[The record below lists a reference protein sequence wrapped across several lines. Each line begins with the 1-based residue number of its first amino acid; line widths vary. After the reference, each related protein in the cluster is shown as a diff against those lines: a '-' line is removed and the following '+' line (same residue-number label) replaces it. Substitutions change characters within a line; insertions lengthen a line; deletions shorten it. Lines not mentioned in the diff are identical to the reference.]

1 MLRNMTESS
10 CDSSIEDNPWVLHK
24 HVVLEGNEQEYKIN
38 SIDEE
43 ILEEFENKKL
53 SDVKTF
59 DNILSQSCDN
69 SLYQKAYFYTSDD
82 ECEDDNI
89 QQTLLKHCTL
99 RESILYSCSLP
110 SSTTCLCRT
119 HGLSSMEESHD
130 DSVML
135 LVKLVST
142 LTVLPA

>member
-1 MLRNMTESS
+1 
-10 CDSSIEDNPWVLHK
+10 
-24 HVVLEGNEQEYKIN
+24 VLEGNEQEYKIN

-99 RESILYSCSLP
+99 RESP
-110 SSTTCLCRT
+110 VSTM
-119 HGLSSMEESHD
+119 MEESHD